1 MIVSEIRWSLYAY
14 SILRDLTGMNAKKNR
29 EIGKLA
35 DNILMAISQ
44 EKRINQDIHVLK
56 GNVSSNIGKIIEAI
70 IDEKP
75 NVII

>member
-1 MIVSEIRWSLYAY
+1 
-14 SILRDLTGMNAKKNR
+14 MNAKKNR